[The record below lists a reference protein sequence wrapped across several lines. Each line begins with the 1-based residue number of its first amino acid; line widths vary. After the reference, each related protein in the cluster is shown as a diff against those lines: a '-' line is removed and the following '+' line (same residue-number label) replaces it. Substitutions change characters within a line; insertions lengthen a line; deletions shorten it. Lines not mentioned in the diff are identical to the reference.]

1 VLVIHLAQV
10 VIQSSAYSLNVLF
23 PSLQFALDSLS
34 LTLQAT
40 SALASDEA
48 KVVKSTEPPV
58 LNPGKNTVP
67 IAVSPQREGTYVLQ
81 ALTGERLGLRPI
93 LLMFRVASRDIRV

>member
-1 VLVIHLAQV
+1 MLNI
-10 VIQSSAYSLNVLF
+10 SFSA
-23 PSLQFALDSLS
+23 LQFALDSLS

-81 ALTGERLGLRPI
+81 ALTGEKRGLCPIHI
-93 LLMFRVASRDIRV
+93 LLMFRAASSSRDVRV